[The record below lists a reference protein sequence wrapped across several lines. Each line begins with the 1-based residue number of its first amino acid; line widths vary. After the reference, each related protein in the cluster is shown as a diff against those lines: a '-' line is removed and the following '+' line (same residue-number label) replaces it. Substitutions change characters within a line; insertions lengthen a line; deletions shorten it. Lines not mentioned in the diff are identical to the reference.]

1 MTNITTNNINLIIKK
16 WQVFFAIAVGT
27 FVSVLDQ
34 SSVGLALPLIA
45 KSFQVNI
52 PTVQWVMVASVLATS
67 TMLLPMGRLSDII
80 GRKKIIIIGILIFT
94 LAAILC
100 GFAQNI
106 QILIT
111 ARLFQGLGAAMFQ
124 ANAMAILTQTFPD
137 NERGKVI
144 GLYMTVVG
152 LGAVAG
158 PVFGGGLAGILGWRF
173 IFIGMVPFSIISL
186 IMIQMMIPLD
196 KTNLLQRP
204 KFDWIGAAI
213 WVATL
218 SIFLLAIGNAQKI
231 GWGSTIIL
239 SALLVS
245 LFLFVIFILWEI
257 RNSEPMIN
265 MSLFKNRTFSFSC
278 CANVL
283 VFLASAGTFFLMPFF
298 LQGVLNLSPQ
308 QTGLIFVPT
317 TLTFAITGTISG
329 RISDKFGTR
338 WPTIFGLTIIVL
350 SALVLS
356 TLNENSSYIT
366 VIIGMSMQ
374 AFGMGMFFTPNSSI
388 ILGAVNKK
396 DYGITTA
403 LINMIR
409 NTTHIVGIAITTSI
423 ISLIMLN
430 NGFEPSLDIDLSSP
444 NAELIKKSF
453 SDGMRLVFM
462 ASIFISSIALLLS
475 LLLNIG
481 NSGIPKQKN

>member
-173 IFIGMVPFSIISL
+173 IFIGMVPF
-186 IMIQMMIPLD
+186 
-196 KTNLLQRP
+196 
-204 KFDWIGAAI
+204 
-213 WVATL
+213 
-218 SIFLLAIGNAQKI
+218 
-231 GWGSTIIL
+231 
-239 SALLVS
+239 
-245 LFLFVIFILWEI
+245 
-257 RNSEPMIN
+257 
-265 MSLFKNRTFSFSC
+265 
-278 CANVL
+278 
-283 VFLASAGTFFLMPFF
+283 
-298 LQGVLNLSPQ
+298 
-308 QTGLIFVPT
+308 
-317 TLTFAITGTISG
+317 
-329 RISDKFGTR
+329 
-338 WPTIFGLTIIVL
+338 
-350 SALVLS
+350 
-356 TLNENSSYIT
+356 
-366 VIIGMSMQ
+366 
-374 AFGMGMFFTPNSSI
+374 
-388 ILGAVNKK
+388 
-396 DYGITTA
+396 
-403 LINMIR
+403 
-409 NTTHIVGIAITTSI
+409 H
-423 ISLIMLN
+423 
-430 NGFEPSLDIDLSSP
+430 
-444 NAELIKKSF
+444 
-453 SDGMRLVFM
+453 
-462 ASIFISSIALLLS
+462 
-475 LLLNIG
+475 
-481 NSGIPKQKN
+481 

>member
-1 MTNITTNNINLIIKK
+1 MTNITTNNINLITKK
-16 WQVFFAIAVGT
+16 WHVFFAIAVGT

-94 LAAILC
+94 STAILC

-158 PVFGGGLAGILGWRF
+158 PVVGGGLAGVLGWRF
-173 IFIGMVPFSIISL
+173 IFIGRAPFSVISL
-186 IMIQMMIPLD
+186 IMIQMMIPMD

-204 KFDWIGAAI
+204 KFDWIGAAV
-213 WVATL
+213 WVSTL
-218 SIFLLAIGNAQKI
+218 SIFLLAIGNAQGI
-231 GWGSTIIL
+231 GWGSPIIL
-239 SALLVS
+239 SALFIS
-245 LFLFVIFILWEI
+245 LILFGVFIFWEI
-257 RNSEPMIN
+257 RNREPMIN
-265 MSLFKNRTFSFSC
+265 MSLFKSRTFSFSC
-278 CANVL
+278 GANVL

-317 TLTFAITGTISG
+317 TLTFAITGIISG
-329 RISDKFGTR
+329 RISDKFGTT

-350 SALVLS
+350 SGLVLS
-356 TLNENSSYIT
+356 TLTERSNYQT

-453 SDGMRLVFM
+453 SDGMRLVFI
-462 ASIFISSIALLLS
+462 ASIFISSSALLLS